1 MSKNENYDISTNDIE
16 IKKETELIEINPK
29 NLTGKDSGYTPLS
42 ESEISTSSELLETNN
57 GKQNVKNNEI
67 FFKDKIKYRKGN
79 LFTFFYN
86 SNGIPRIAIGPDCKF
101 IY

>member
-42 ESEISTSSELLETNN
+42 ESEISTSSELLETNK
-57 GKQNVKNNEI
+57 GKINIKNNE
-67 FFKDKIKYRKGN
+67 DKIKYRKGN

-86 SNGIPRIAIGPDCKF
+86 SNGIPRIAIGPDCKY